1 MSPKTKRKKKKKQRA
16 EGKNSKLGFEA
27 DLCGVFFSTG

>member
-1 MSPKTKRKKKKKQRA
+1 MSPKTKRKKKKQRA

-27 DLCGVFFSTG
+27 DYCGVFFSTG